1 MWLEWAEGRGEGYK
15 MSLEGRQWPDD
26 IGLVGHAEELEFY
39 SYYNG
44 KLLADF

>member
-1 MWLEWAEGRGEGYK
+1 MWLEWAEEREEGYK
-15 MSLEGRQWPDD
+15 MSLEERQWPDD
-26 IGLVGHAEELEFY
+26 IELVGHAKELEFY